1 MARVSLNRR
10 IDAILNHY
18 LPVGSLEH
26 KIHHLPDDLQK
37 SYRLWNEGNQSI
49 INEAEKKG
57 AGEAYRQLID
67 NELELPPLP
76 KAIEQVLFPENGRR
90 YDNVYHHYQSMLEG

>member
-10 IDAILNHY
+10 IDAILNYY

-37 SYRLWNEGNQSI
+37 SYRLWNEINQAI
-49 INEAEKKG
+49 IIEAEKKG

-76 KAIEQVLFPENGRR
+76 RAIEQALFPENGRR
-90 YDNVYHHYQSMLEG
+90 YDNVYHQYQSMLER

>member
-10 IDAILNHY
+10 IDAILHHY

-26 KIHHLPDDLQK
+26 KIHHLPQDMRQIHQQW
-37 SYRLWNEGNQSI
+37 SESNQAI
-49 INEAEKKG
+49 IIEAEKKG

-76 KAIEQVLFPENGRR
+76 KAIEQALFPERGKR
-90 YDNVYHHYQSMLEG
+90 YDHVYHQYQSMLEG